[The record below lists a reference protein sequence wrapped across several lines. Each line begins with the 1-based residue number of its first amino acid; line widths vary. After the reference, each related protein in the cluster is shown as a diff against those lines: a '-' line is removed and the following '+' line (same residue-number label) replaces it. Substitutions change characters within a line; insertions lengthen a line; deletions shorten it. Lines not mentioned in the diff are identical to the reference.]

1 MLVTCCVW
9 VRAGPWQVLG
19 WLLLPVPG
27 RQRAGV
33 RGAPPFG
40 MIAVPALVLAVAGWR
55 GCAAMVNAPGD
66 PASGK
71 DLMGACWYAPGSGDF
86 ISADT
91 VQVSRDPDPV
101 AGEPFAYA
109 DGAERVR
116 KGGGC
121 CEDGSQDRRR
131 CGEVG
136 GQEGDDR
143 RQTVVKKAV
152 SVAKSED
159 GAVGREGSRG
169 RGPRCGGKHRAQS

>member
-9 VRAGPWQVLG
+9 VRAGPWQALG

-109 DGAERVR
+109 MVRIAASGASGRLA
-116 KGGGC
+116 
-121 CEDGSQDRRR
+121 RRR
-131 CGEVG
+131 
-136 GQEGDDR
+136 
-143 RQTVVKKAV
+143 AV
-152 SVAKSED
+152 AAS
-159 GAVGREGSRG
+159 G
-169 RGPRCGGKHRAQS
+169 